1 MQIGR
6 DPVGTRQTHA
16 VVPTGRGA
24 GVASPDHAV
33 ERVVAERLVLADDA
47 EVREPLMLDCEV
59 RITHRIALGAAGR
72 HHPGRRPLP
81 RPRRLEQPAFD
92 FETLGSEM
100 PLKTSGFSRS
110 IFRILLRD
118 TFRYSGS
125 LPSKPRRA
133 LVRQFDCKSEK
144 NLSFCHF
151 LLLLLYCLSLH
162 LHPQAGV
169 CLHLPFPYPDQRN
182 NCQAVEDPEQS

>member
-81 RPRRLEQPAFD
+81 AHQRPPPAVRWFSLALAGLSSLRLILRR
-92 FETLGSEM
+92 
-100 PLKTSGFSRS
+100 
-110 IFRILLRD
+110 
-118 TFRYSGS
+118 
-125 LPSKPRRA
+125 
-133 LVRQFDCKSEK
+133 
-144 NLSFCHF
+144 
-151 LLLLLYCLSLH
+151 
-162 LHPQAGV
+162 
-169 CLHLPFPYPDQRN
+169 
-182 NCQAVEDPEQS
+182 